1 MNCCHC
7 TARQT
12 GNTFLFLFPG
22 AGITFYNIGNGVI
35 PLETPRPLTSL
46 PSKGPVLEILHCQSG
61 MAVWHGD
68 GETGK
73 REEAQPDT
81 ACILSPGAFS
91 LHLLDTADTA
101 NSNGGAD
108 RGIQTD
114 SGFQAGGGFQGF
126 RLLADLGALADNPPA
141 LLADTP
147 VFDGFLPAVSE
158 ILAKRGAEKPLSL
171 APVIFQEPEESDH
184 IFSGFYGHEEP
195 FYTACCRLKALELFL
210 FLSRFFARTG
220 TPDCGH
226 REAGAY
232 PPEQIRLVRQIHD
245 ELIHN
250 LDRRIT
256 IEDLS
261 RQYLMNP
268 TTLKAMFKSVYGT
281 SLAAHVK
288 EHRMERAAELLLET
302 GDSMAQIAR
311 AVGYESQSKFTTA
324 FKEFYQTLPTEYR
337 RQHKRD
343 AAGTRAGRN
352 GHGR

>member
-22 AGITFYNIGNGVI
+22 AGITFYNIGNGVS

-171 APVIFQEPEESDH
+171 APVISRNRRRAT
-184 IFSGFYGHEEP
+184 IFFPGSTGM
-195 FYTACCRLKALELFL
+195 RN
-210 FLSRFFARTG
+210 RFTR
-220 TPDCGH
+220 P
-226 REAGAY
+226 
-232 PPEQIRLVRQIHD
+232 
-245 ELIHN
+245 
-250 LDRRIT
+250 
-256 IEDLS
+256 
-261 RQYLMNP
+261 
-268 TTLKAMFKSVYGT
+268 
-281 SLAAHVK
+281 AA
-288 EHRMERAAELLLET
+288 A
-302 GDSMAQIAR
+302 
-311 AVGYESQSKFTTA
+311 
-324 FKEFYQTLPTEYR
+324 
-337 RQHKRD
+337 
-343 AAGTRAGRN
+343 
-352 GHGR
+352 

>member
-12 GNTFLFLFPG
+12 GSTFLFPG
-22 AGITFYNIGNGVI
+22 AGITFYNVGSGTI
-35 PLETPRPLTSL
+35 PLEKPRPLTSL

-61 MAVWHGD
+61 MAVWYGD

-73 REEAQPDT
+73 REEAQPDA

-91 LHLLDTADTA
+91 LRLLDAADAA
-101 NSNGGAD
+101 NSNDGTD
-108 RGIQTD
+108 RGIQTE

-158 ILAKRGAEKPLSL
+158 ILAKRGAEKPLSPT
-171 APVIFQEPEESDH
+171 PVIFQEPEESAH

-195 FYTACCRLKALELFL
+195 FHTACCRLKALELFL

-220 TPDCGH
+220 TPDCGQ

-324 FKEFYQTLPTEYR
+324 FKEFYQMLPTEYR

>member
-12 GNTFLFLFPG
+12 GSTFLFPG
-22 AGITFYNIGNGVI
+22 VGITFYNVGSGTI
-35 PLETPRPLTSL
+35 PLEKPRSLTSP
-46 PSKGPVLEILHCQSG
+46 PSRGPVLEILHCQSG
-61 MAVWHGD
+61 TAVWHGD

-81 ACILSPGAFS
+81 ACILSPGSFS
-91 LHLLDTADTA
+91 LRLMDAADAA
-101 NSNGGAD
+101 NSNGGTD
-108 RGIQTD
+108 GSIQ
-114 SGFQAGGGFQGF
+114 AGGFQGF

-158 ILAKRGAEKPLSL
+158 ILAKHGAEKPLSP
-171 APVIFQEPEESDH
+171 APVIFQEPEESAH

-195 FYTACCRLKALELFL
+195 FHTACCRLKALELFL

-226 REAGAY
+226 WEAGAY

>member
-12 GNTFLFLFPG
+12 GSTFLCPG
-22 AGITFYNIGNGVI
+22 VGITFYNVGSGTI
-35 PLETPRPLTSL
+35 PLEKPRSLTSP
-46 PSKGPVLEILHCQSG
+46 PSRGPVLEILHCQSG
-61 MAVWHGD
+61 TAVWHGD

-81 ACILSPGAFS
+81 ACILSPGSFS
-91 LHLLDTADTA
+91 LRLMDAADAA
-101 NSNGGAD
+101 NSNGGTD
-108 RGIQTD
+108 GSIQ
-114 SGFQAGGGFQGF
+114 AGGFQGF

-158 ILAKRGAEKPLSL
+158 ILAKHGAEKPLSP
-171 APVIFQEPEESDH
+171 APVIFQEPEESAH

-195 FYTACCRLKALELFL
+195 FHTACCRLKALELFL

-226 REAGAY
+226 WEAGAY

>member
-12 GNTFLFLFPG
+12 GSTFLFPG
-22 AGITFYNIGNGVI
+22 VGITFYNVGSGTI
-35 PLETPRPLTSL
+35 PLEKPRSLTSP
-46 PSKGPVLEILHCQSG
+46 PSRGPVLEILHCQSG
-61 MAVWHGD
+61 TAVWHGD

-81 ACILSPGAFS
+81 ACILSPGSFS
-91 LHLLDTADTA
+91 LRLMDAADAA
-101 NSNGGAD
+101 NSNGGTD
-108 RGIQTD
+108 GSIQ
-114 SGFQAGGGFQGF
+114 AGGFQGF

-158 ILAKRGAEKPLSL
+158 ILAKHGAEKPLSP
-171 APVIFQEPEESDH
+171 APVIFQEPEESAH

-195 FYTACCRLKALELFL
+195 FHTACCRLKALELFL

-324 FKEFYQTLPTEYR
+324 FKEFYQMLPTEYR

>member
-12 GNTFLFLFPG
+12 GSTFLFPG
-22 AGITFYNIGNGVI
+22 VGITFYNAGSGTI
-35 PLETPRPLTSL
+35 PLEKPRSLTSP
-46 PSKGPVLEILHCQSG
+46 PSRGPVLEILHCQSG
-61 MAVWHGD
+61 TAVWHGD

-81 ACILSPGAFS
+81 ACILSPGSFS
-91 LHLLDTADTA
+91 LRLMDAADAA
-101 NSNGGAD
+101 NSNGGTD
-108 RGIQTD
+108 GSIQ
-114 SGFQAGGGFQGF
+114 AGGFQGF

-158 ILAKRGAEKPLSL
+158 ILAKHGAEKPLSP
-171 APVIFQEPEESDH
+171 APVIFQEPEESAH

-195 FYTACCRLKALELFL
+195 FHTACCRLKALELFL

>member
-12 GNTFLFLFPG
+12 GSTFLFPG
-22 AGITFYNIGNGVI
+22 VGITFYNVGSGTI
-35 PLETPRPLTSL
+35 PLEKPRSLTSP
-46 PSKGPVLEILHCQSG
+46 PSRGPVLEILHCQSG
-61 MAVWHGD
+61 TAVWHGD

-81 ACILSPGAFS
+81 ACILSPGSFS
-91 LHLLDTADTA
+91 LRLMDAADAA
-101 NSNGGAD
+101 NSNGGTD
-108 RGIQTD
+108 GSIQ
-114 SGFQAGGGFQGF
+114 AGGFQGF

-158 ILAKRGAEKPLSL
+158 ILAKHGAEKPLSP
-171 APVIFQEPEESDH
+171 APVIFQEPEESAH

-195 FYTACCRLKALELFL
+195 FHTACCRLKALELFL

-245 ELIHN
+245 EFIHN

>member
-12 GNTFLFLFPG
+12 GSTFLFPG
-22 AGITFYNIGNGVI
+22 VGITFYNVGSGTI
-35 PLETPRPLTSL
+35 PLEKPRSLTSP
-46 PSKGPVLEILHCQSG
+46 PSRGPVLEILHCQSG
-61 MAVWHGD
+61 TAVWHGD

-81 ACILSPGAFS
+81 ACILSPGSFS
-91 LHLLDTADTA
+91 LRLMDAADAA
-101 NSNGGAD
+101 NSNGGTD
-108 RGIQTD
+108 GSIQ
-114 SGFQAGGGFQGF
+114 AGGFQGF

-158 ILAKRGAEKPLSL
+158 ILAKHGAEKPLSP
-171 APVIFQEPEESDH
+171 APVIFQEPEESAH

-195 FYTACCRLKALELFL
+195 FHTACCRLKALELFL

-250 LDRRIT
+250 LD
-256 IEDLS
+256 LS
-261 RQYLMNP
+261 LI
-268 TTLKAMFKSVYGT
+268 
-281 SLAAHVK
+281 H
-288 EHRMERAAELLLET
+288 
-302 GDSMAQIAR
+302 I
-311 AVGYESQSKFTTA
+311 
-324 FKEFYQTLPTEYR
+324 
-337 RQHKRD
+337 
-343 AAGTRAGRN
+343 
-352 GHGR
+352 

>member
-12 GNTFLFLFPG
+12 GSTFLFPG
-22 AGITFYNIGNGVI
+22 VGITFYNVGSGTI
-35 PLETPRPLTSL
+35 PLEKPRSLTSP
-46 PSKGPVLEILHCQSG
+46 PSRGPVLEILHCQSG
-61 MAVWHGD
+61 TAVWHGD

-81 ACILSPGAFS
+81 ACILSPGSFS
-91 LHLLDTADTA
+91 LRLMDAADAA
-101 NSNGGAD
+101 NGNGGTD
-108 RGIQTD
+108 GSIQ
-114 SGFQAGGGFQGF
+114 AGGFQGF

-158 ILAKRGAEKPLSL
+158 ILAKHGAEKPLSP
-171 APVIFQEPEESDH
+171 APVIFQEPEESAH

-195 FYTACCRLKALELFL
+195 FHTACCRLKALELFL

>member
-1 MNCCHC
+1 ME
-7 TARQT
+7 AV
-12 GNTFLFLFPG
+12 
-22 AGITFYNIGNGVI
+22 GV
-35 PLETPRPLTSL
+35 
-46 PSKGPVLEILHCQSG
+46 
-61 MAVWHGD
+61 
-68 GETGK
+68 
-73 REEAQPDT
+73 
-81 ACILSPGAFS
+81 
-91 LHLLDTADTA
+91 
-101 NSNGGAD
+101 
-108 RGIQTD
+108 
-114 SGFQAGGGFQGF
+114 

-158 ILAKRGAEKPLSL
+158 ILAKHGAEKPLSP
-171 APVIFQEPEESDH
+171 APVIFQEPEESAH

-195 FYTACCRLKALELFL
+195 FHTACCRLKALELFL

-232 PPEQIRLVRQIHD
+232 PPEQIRLVPQIHD

>member
-22 AGITFYNIGNGVI
+22 AGITFYNVGSGTI

-46 PSKGPVLEILHCQSG
+46 PSRGPVLEILHCQSG

-73 REEAQPDT
+73 REEAQPDA

-91 LHLLDTADTA
+91 LRLLDAADTTKD
-101 NSNGGAD
+101 NVGAD

-147 VFDGFLPAVSE
+147 VFNRFLPAVSE

-232 PPEQIRLVRQIHD
+232 PPEQIRWC
-245 ELIHN
+245 
-250 LDRRIT
+250 
-256 IEDLS
+256 
-261 RQYLMNP
+261 
-268 TTLKAMFKSVYGT
+268 
-281 SLAAHVK
+281 
-288 EHRMERAAELLLET
+288 
-302 GDSMAQIAR
+302 AR
-311 AVGYESQSKFTTA
+311 FTTSS
-324 FKEFYQTLPTEYR
+324 YTTWT
-337 RQHKRD
+337 
-343 AAGTRAGRN
+343 AASPSRTCPGSI
-352 GHGR
+352 